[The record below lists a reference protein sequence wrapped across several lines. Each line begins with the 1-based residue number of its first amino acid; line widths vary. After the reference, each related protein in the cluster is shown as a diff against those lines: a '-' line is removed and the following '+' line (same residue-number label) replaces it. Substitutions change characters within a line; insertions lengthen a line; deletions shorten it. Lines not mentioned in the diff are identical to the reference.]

1 MSRKRATSRRVKMS
15 KQASSGV
22 ATARDYYNSHDADTF
37 YDTVWG
43 GEDIHV
49 GIYRRPEDTIF
60 EASRRTVAMLASLSG
75 SLKRLGDGCRVL
87 DLGAGV
93 GGSARYLARNVG
105 CEVVALNLSETE
117 NERHRR
123 MNRQQGLDHLIEVV
137 DGNFEEVPYPDGSF
151 DLVWSQDAILHS
163 SDREAVLAEAFRV
176 LGEGGE
182 MVLTD
187 PMQTEDC
194 YPEYLKPILKRIFLE
209 SLATPSFYLE
219 TAATVGFGGASYE
232 NQPQQLVNHYSKV
245 LEETEAREDELRR
258 KKVSDDY
265 LRHMRTGLRNWVVG
279 GSYGHLT
286 WGMFFLRK

>member
-1 MSRKRATSRRVKMS
+1 
-15 KQASSGV
+15 
-22 ATARDYYNSHDADTF
+22 
-37 YDTVWG
+37 
-43 GEDIHV
+43 
-49 GIYRRPEDTIF
+49 
-60 EASRRTVAMLASLSG
+60 
-75 SLKRLGDGCRVL
+75 
-87 DLGAGV
+87 
-93 GGSARYLARNVG
+93 
-105 CEVVALNLSETE
+105 
-117 NERHRR
+117 
-123 MNRQQGLDHLIEVV
+123 
-137 DGNFEEVPYPDGSF
+137 
-151 DLVWSQDAILHS
+151 
-163 SDREAVLAEAFRV
+163 V